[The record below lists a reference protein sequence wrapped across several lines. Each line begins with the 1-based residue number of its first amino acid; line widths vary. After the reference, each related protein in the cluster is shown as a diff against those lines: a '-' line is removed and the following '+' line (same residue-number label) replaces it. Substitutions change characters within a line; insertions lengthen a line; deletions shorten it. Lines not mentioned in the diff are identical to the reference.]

1 MIGLFDRGL
10 PGDESGRPGR
20 DHESEPGHR
29 DKAIL
34 ETLYSG
40 GLRVSELIGL
50 ELGDIDT
57 FETFSAEYIGSGKV
71 E

>member
-1 MIGLFDRGL
+1 MKRSPLIVAFLALFLFAGCATSPSWSVGARKEFVG
-10 PGDESGRPGR
+10 SGCY
-20 DHESEPGHR
+20 
-29 DKAIL
+29 L
-34 ETLYSG
+34 VG
-40 GLRVSELIGL
+40 GTP

>member
-1 MIGLFDRGL
+1 MVFDTVSKEFVG
-10 PGDESGRPGR
+10 SGC
-20 DHESEPGHR
+20 
-29 DKAIL
+29 
-34 ETLYSG
+34 YVVG
-40 GLRVSELIGL
+40 GTP